1 MLSELASESSLG
13 VVGCI
18 DAARQRLGD
27 FDSIT
32 VRGRALSVKA
42 LSSRANCE
50 LYAIF
55 TGCGAVQGAVSILE
69 NSLTGGVL
77 R

>member
-13 VVGCI
+13 VVGCN
-18 DAARQRLGD
+18 DAARQLLGD

-42 LSSRANCE
+42 LSSGANCE
-50 LYAIF
+50 LYAIL
-55 TGCGAVQGAVSILE
+55 TGYGAVQGAVFILE